1 MIMNTEFLQES
12 QVSDKRY
19 DQWTGELLFIH
30 IQCMDTSPCRKTIK
44 LSKITS
50 QDGDLYSK

>member
-1 MIMNTEFLQES
+1 MNTEFLQES
-12 QVSDKRY
+12 QVSNKRY